1 MEKVSSC
8 HGRTDV
14 IIPFRSISH
23 VAHAAELDIKGDNP
37 FSVSG
42 CPQLDIAR
50 WPDTCMRPPGTHHQQ
65 GNLIGTHCPMFF
77 TCSQFILTAL
87 GSNWS
92 DQLRGMAESKQYT
105 WRAQT
110 EGPVRMQHGKKKTQN
125 EQQHMMG
132 DAIACQLQT
141 TS

>member
-1 MEKVSSC
+1 MLCWFSESDWLSC
-8 HGRTDV
+8 SNT
-14 IIPFRSISH
+14 
-23 VAHAAELDIKGDNP
+23 K
-37 FSVSG
+37 
-42 CPQLDIAR
+42 LDIAC

-110 EGPVRMQHGKKKTQN
+110 EGPVRMQHGKKKTKN

-132 DAIACQLQT
+132 DAILANFKPQVDFLI
-141 TS
+141 